1 MRTLS
6 LMIVQRLGD
15 VVVATAVVMELVGT
29 VVVVAEIAT
38 AKALQRG

>member
-1 MRTLS
+1 MT
-6 LMIVQRLGD
+6 VQRPVD
-15 VVVATAVVMELVGT
+15 VVVAMAVVMELVGT